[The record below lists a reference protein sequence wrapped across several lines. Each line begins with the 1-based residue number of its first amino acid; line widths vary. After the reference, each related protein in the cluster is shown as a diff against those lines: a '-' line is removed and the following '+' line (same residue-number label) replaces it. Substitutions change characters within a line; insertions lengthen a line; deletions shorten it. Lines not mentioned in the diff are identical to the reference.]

1 MEDARFNC
9 GPSQVWNTVP
19 EDVKN
24 ADSVATFK
32 TKLKHFYSVN
42 ISTDFVPNTFCF
54 SILKFTIL
62 DL

>member
-1 MEDARFNC
+1 MEDVRFNC

-42 ISTDFVPNTFCF
+42 ISIDVCT
-54 SILKFTIL
+54 
-62 DL
+62 